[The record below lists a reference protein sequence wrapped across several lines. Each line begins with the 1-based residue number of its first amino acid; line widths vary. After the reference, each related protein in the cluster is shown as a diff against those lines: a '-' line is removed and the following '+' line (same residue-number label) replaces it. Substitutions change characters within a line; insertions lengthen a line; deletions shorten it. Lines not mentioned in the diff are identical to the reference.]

1 MTSKRRAERLAEQQ
15 LARQRAAA
23 REHARAL
30 AIELGRG
37 QPRAPFDPMNAG
49 VVLWPNE
56 TAYRQVPLWLTA
68 FDHGHWAAPS
78 WTTVL
83 VTDQRLLC
91 RFASGSLASLPWNGL
106 VGLNIDLGSDRVTL
120 DHGDGQPVA
129 LSGPDTPTIA
139 VASVAFLYGID
150 ALLQH
155 PALDGLRSVSRQAG
169 DTS

>member
-1 MTSKRRAERLAEQQ
+1 MTSKRRAERLAEQH

-23 REHARAL
+23 RDDARSLAL
-30 AIELGRG
+30 ELGRG
-37 QPRAPFDPMNAG
+37 QPRARFDPMNAG

-68 FDHGHWAAPS
+68 YDHGHWAAPS
-78 WTTVL
+78 WTSVL

-91 RFASGSLASLPWNGL
+91 RFASGTLAALPWNGL
-106 VGLNIDLGSDRVTL
+106 VGLNIDLSADRVTL

-129 LSGPDTPTIA
+129 LSGPAAPPVA

-155 PALDGLRSVSRQAG
+155 PGLDGLRSVGRQVGGTA
-169 DTS
+169 